1 MIYFKNRIC
10 LLIISL
16 LTRFRN
22 FFEKLIPRLNCRE
35 ILEKN
40 FKKNE
45 LFSFIQIGA
54 NDGKSFDYLF
64 EIVSTRKSNGIVVEP
79 IVDYFNELV
88 ENYKYYPQIIKI
100 NKAVHPSKTE
110 STIYKINNLATYK
123 YPDWVKGIA
132 SFDPSHFKN
141 LKISSNDIIEE
152 QVECDHLMNIIK
164 ANYFSNHIDFIQI
177 DTEGFDAE
185 VIKMLDFSYLRP
197 KILKFENVSLSK
209 NDMIDVKKII
219 YRNNYYL
226 FNEGNDSIAVD
237 LKKVD
242 IS

>member
-1 MIYFKNRIC
+1 
-10 LLIISL
+10 
-16 LTRFRN
+16 
-22 FFEKLIPRLNCRE
+22 
-35 ILEKN
+35 
-40 FKKNE
+40 
-45 LFSFIQIGA
+45 
-54 NDGKSFDYLF
+54 
-64 EIVSTRKSNGIVVEP
+64 
-79 IVDYFNELV
+79 
-88 ENYKYYPQIIKI
+88 
-100 NKAVHPSKTE
+100 
-110 STIYKINNLATYK
+110 
-123 YPDWVKGIA
+123 
-132 SFDPSHFKN
+132 
-141 LKISSNDIIEE
+141 
-152 QVECDHLMNIIK
+152 MNIIK

-219 YRNNYYL
+219 YRNSYYL

>member
-1 MIYFKNRIC
+1 MIFFKNVIHV
-10 LLIISL
+10 LLIWVF
-16 LTRFRN
+16 TKFRN
-22 FFEKLIPRLNCRE
+22 FFDKLIPRLNCRE

-40 FKKNE
+40 FRENQV
-45 LFSFIQIGA
+45 FSFIQIGA

-64 EIVSTRKSNGIVVEP
+64 EIVSNRKSNGIVVEP

-88 ENYKYYPQIIKI
+88 ECYKNYPQIVKI
-100 NKAVHPSKTE
+100 NKAVHPDKMESK
-110 STIYKINNLATYK
+110 IYKINSLATYK

-132 SFDPSHFKN
+132 SFDPSNFKN
-141 LKISSNDIIEE
+141 LEISSNDIIEE

-164 ANYFSNHIDFIQI
+164 GNYFSNHIDFIQI

-197 KILKFENVSLSK
+197 KILKFENVHLSK
-209 NDMIDVKKII
+209 NEMIDVKNIL
-219 YRNNYYL
+219 YRHNYFM

-242 IS
+242 IL